1 MVSEVKLSA
10 LCVRKYKK
18 GDSSQKESHMAC
30 GCAGKKAVSKKKK
43 VVKKVA
49 SKTVAKKKKK

>member
-1 MVSEVKLSA
+1 MELST
-10 LCVRKYKK
+10 LCARKYKK

-49 SKTVAKKKKK
+49 NKTAAKKKKK